1 MLAWTIY
8 LSFIGATWLMCLP
21 KGNARHARA
30 VALFSALAGLLV
42 ALMGAFQF
50 NPDGGVATVV
60 DQTWVP
66 SLGIRYY
73 LAVDGISVTLLV
85 LTGIAAVVGV
95 LFSWNIEHRTKE
107 FFAFYLALIG
117 GVYGV
122 FLSFDLFLLF
132 VFYELA
138 IVPKYFLIAIWG
150 STRKEYGAMKL
161 ALYSF
166 VGSAMVLI
174 GLIAAYVVAAANP
187 GNFPFDVPIT
197 GDGTFSLVELAK
209 YPFPREF
216 QMWAFPLVFV
226 GFAILAGL
234 WPFHTWAPTGHVAAP
249 TAASMLLAGVIMKL
263 GAYGCLRV
271 AMVLFPEGMGEWGF
285 GVIGLQSW
293 RDVFGL
299 LAVIGI
305 VYGAMVALVQKDFKF
320 VIGYS
325 SVSHMGFVLLGLM
338 TLSTIGLSGAV
349 LQMFSHGV
357 IAGLLFA
364 VVGRMVYDRAHTRVL
379 DELEVMR
386 LSKAMPFA
394 AVTFVIA
401 GLASMGMP
409 GFSGF
414 VAEFQVLIGAW
425 KAWPTFAVLAG
436 LGILIGVAYTL
447 RVVGKAFFS
456 DNDDVLDRAP
466 HEPGRLLSPSLSSA
480 LSGGEGARRAGEEA
494 IPAQQSRTVSTVE
507 YLPQGSDNHSTKLE
521 PITIPERIGAVLLIA
536 TTLLIGLYPRLL
548 LDLIVPA
555 LNSPMF
561 QGLWTVARP

>member
-8 LSFIGATWLMCLP
+8 LSFAGAAALLALKP
-21 KGNARHARA
+21 EDVRAARA
-30 VALFSALAGLLV
+30 TALLASVAGLLV
-42 ALMGAFQF
+42 ALAGAFSF
-50 NPDGGVATVV
+50 HTDAGLVTVA
-60 DQTWVP
+60 DRAWIPQ
-66 SLGIRYY
+66 LNIRYT
-73 LAVDGISVTLLV
+73 LAVDGISITLLV
-85 LTGIAAVVGV
+85 LTGLASVTGV
-95 LFSWNIEHRTKE
+95 LFSWNITHRTKE

-150 STRKEYGAMKL
+150 STRREYGAMKL

-174 GLIAAYVVAAANP
+174 GLIAAYVVAGSN
-187 GNFPFDVPIT
+187 
-197 GDGTFSLVELAK
+197 TFNLVELAK
-209 YPFPREF
+209 FPFPRDF

-271 AMVLFPEGMGEWGF
+271 AMTLFPLGLGDWERSVLGF
-285 GVIGLQSW
+285 GSW
-293 RDVFGL
+293 REVFGL

-338 TLSTIGLSGAV
+338 TLTTIGLSGAV
-349 LQMFSHGV
+349 LQMFSHGI

-364 VVGRMVYDRAHTRVL
+364 VVGRMVYDRTHTRVL
-379 DELEVMR
+379 DELQAMR
-386 LSKAMPFA
+386 LSKALPFA
-394 AVTFVIA
+394 AVTFVLA

-414 VAEFQVLIGAW
+414 VAELQVLIGAW
-425 KAWPTFAVLAG
+425 QAFPTLAVLGG
-436 LGILIGVAYTL
+436 LGVLIGVAYTL
-447 RVVGKAFFS
+447 RAVQKSFFS
-456 DNDDVLDRAP
+456 GDP
-466 HEPGRLLSPSLSSA
+466 EPPK
-480 LSGGEGARRAGEEA
+480 GGTPNQE
-494 IPAQQSRTVSTVE
+494 
-507 YLPQGSDNHSTKLE
+507 LE
-521 PITIPERIGAVLLIA
+521 PISVPEKIGAALLIVCMIV
-536 TTLLIGLYPRLL
+536 IGVYPQLL
-548 LDLIVPA
+548 LKLIVPA
-555 LNSPMF
+555 LKSPLMAPLLKG
-561 QGLWTVARP
+561 GL